1 MKTRFFSNIECHIV
15 IGLYVKYHKEM
26 SFIFENSD
34 PPEKYPHNILCHLKL
49 YSVIHNSTAPSKELC
64 KAHSLADMFCAL
76 ILRFQ
81 FTKKISF
88 L

>member
-34 PPEKYPHNILCHLKL
+34 QAEKYPHNILCHSKL
-49 YSVIHNSTAPSKELC
+49 YSVIHNSIALSKELC
-64 KAHSLADMFCAL
+64 SKMAL
-76 ILRFQ
+76 GEHTVILEYFNI
-81 FTKKISF
+81 KE
-88 L
+88 